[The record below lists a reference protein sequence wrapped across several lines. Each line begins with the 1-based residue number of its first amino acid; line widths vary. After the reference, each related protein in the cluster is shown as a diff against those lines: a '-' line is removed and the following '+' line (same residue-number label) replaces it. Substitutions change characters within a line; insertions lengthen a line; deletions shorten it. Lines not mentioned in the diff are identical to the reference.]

1 LGPFY
6 KPARDYVFGPF
17 YGVISG
23 LWDPTQNIFM
33 LYLLTSAVIALLVY
47 KVNYA
52 NGKSLSLSNF
62 FRYLAPKE
70 IYTHKSA
77 LIDYKFFVVNAYVYK
92 FLLGWTVIFSSQLL
106 GGQVASLLRASFG
119 ESPQWRPTMT
129 SKISYTILIV
139 MAFDLG
145 SYFSHYLRHSI
156 PLLWQFHKVHHSAEV
171 LTPITT
177 FRNHP
182 IDDLVQ
188 ALILPVF
195 TGATA
200 GIFGYL
206 YPSGVT
212 EYTIINLSVIIF
224 FFHIINNLYH
234 THVWLSYGWKLN
246 HVLISPCMHQIHHSS
261 EKRHFDCNFAQIFAF
276 WDYLGGTL
284 YVPKDLEK
292 LKYGISNNE
301 HVEFNSLWAL
311 YTLPFKKAFA
321 LIESKGAASLAIRLE
336 GRRDN
341 TSLDKV
347 RLRSK
352 IS

>member
-1 LGPFY
+1 MNLPDLKEIIKTLFGSFY
-6 KPARDYVFGPF
+6 EPVRNYVFGPI
-17 YGVISG
+17 YSVISG
-23 LWDPTQNIFM
+23 FWDPSQNLFV
-33 LYLLTSAVIALLVY
+33 LYLLTSVVIALLAY

-52 NGKSLSLSNF
+52 SGKPLSLGNF

-77 LIDYKFFVVNAYVYK
+77 LIDYKFYIVNAYVYE
-92 FLLGWTVIFSSQLL
+92 FLLSWTIIFSSQLI
-106 GGQVASLLRASFG
+106 GGQVASLLRMSFG
-119 ESPQWRPTMT
+119 EGPQWQPTMT

-139 MAFDLG
+139 VAFDLG
-145 SYFSHYLRHSI
+145 TYTSHYLRHRV

-188 ALILPVF
+188 AFFLPVS
-195 TGATA
+195 TGAMA
-200 GIFGYL
+200 GIFRYL
-206 YPSGVT
+206 YPSGIT
-212 EYTIINLSVIIF
+212 EYTIINLGVVIF

-321 LIESKGAASLAIRLE
+321 LIKSKGAASLASRLE
-336 GRRDN
+336 GR
-341 TSLDKV
+341 
-347 RLRSK
+347 
-352 IS
+352 

>member
-1 LGPFY
+1 MDLSDFKETLKTLFGSFY
-6 KPARDYVFGPF
+6 KPIRDYVIGPF

-23 LWDPTQNIFM
+23 FWDPTQNHFI
-33 LYLLTSAVIALLVY
+33 LYLLTSVVIALLVY
-47 KVNYA
+47 KVKYA
-52 NGKSLSLSNF
+52 NGKSLSLRNF

-77 LIDYKFFVVNAYVYK
+77 LIDYKFLIVNAYVYK
-92 FLLGWTVIFSSQLL
+92 FLLGWTVLLSSQLL
-106 GGQVASLLRASFG
+106 SGRMASLLRMSFG
-119 ESPQWRPTMT
+119 KGPNWQPTMT
-129 SKISYTILIV
+129 SKILYTILIV

-145 SYFSHYLRHSI
+145 SYISHYLRHRI

-171 LTPITT
+171 LTPITS

-188 ALILPVF
+188 TLILTVF
-195 TGATA
+195 TGAMI
-200 GIFGYL
+200 GVFGYL

-212 EYTIINLSVIIF
+212 EYTIINLGVIIF

-234 THVWLSYGWKLN
+234 SHVWLSYGWKLN
-246 HVLISPCMHQIHHSS
+246 HVFISPCMHQIHHSS
-261 EKRHFDCNFAQIFAF
+261 EKRHFDCNFAQIFAC
-276 WDYLGGTL
+276 WYYLGGTL

-311 YTLPFKKAFA
+311 YILPFKKVFA
-321 LIESKGAASLAIRLE
+321 LFKSQRAALLASRLE
-336 GRRDN
+336 GR
-341 TSLDKV
+341 
-347 RLRSK
+347 
-352 IS
+352 

>member
-1 LGPFY
+1 MNLPDLKEALKTLFGPFY
-6 KPARDYVFGPF
+6 KLVRDYVFGPF

-23 LWDPTQNIFM
+23 LWDPTQNLFV
-33 LYLLTSAVIALLVY
+33 LYLLTSVVVALLVY

-52 NGKSLSLSNF
+52 GGTSLSLSGF

-77 LIDYKFFVVNAYVYK
+77 LIDYKFYFVNTYVYK
-92 FLLGWTVIFSSQLL
+92 FLLGWTVLFSTQFI
-106 GGQVASLLRASFG
+106 GGQVASLLRTPFG
-119 ESPQWRPTMT
+119 EGPQWQQTMT
-129 SKISYTILIV
+129 SKISYSILIV

-145 SYFSHYLRHSI
+145 SYTSHYLRHRI

-171 LTPITT
+171 LTPITV

-188 ALILPVF
+188 ALILPLF
-195 TGATA
+195 TGVMA
-200 GIFGYL
+200 GVFKYL

-212 EYTIINLSVIIF
+212 EYTIINLGVIF
-224 FFHIINNLYH
+224 FFSHIINNLYH
-234 THVWLSYGWKLN
+234 SHIWLSYGWKLN
-246 HVLISPCMHQIHHSS
+246 HVFVSPCLHQIHHSS
-261 EKRHFDCNFAQIFAF
+261 EKRHFDCNFAQIFSF

-292 LKYGISNNE
+292 LKFGVSNNE

-321 LIESKGAASLAIRLE
+321 LFKAR
-336 GRRDN
+336 
-341 TSLDKV
+341 
-347 RLRSK
+347 
-352 IS
+352 